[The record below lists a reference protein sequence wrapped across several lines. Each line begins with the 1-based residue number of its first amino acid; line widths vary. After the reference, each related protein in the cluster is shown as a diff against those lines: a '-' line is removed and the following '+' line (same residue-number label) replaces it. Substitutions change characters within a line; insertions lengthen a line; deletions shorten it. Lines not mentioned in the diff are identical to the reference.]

1 MIEIIP
7 PFIKKGA
14 LFGLVSPAG
23 KIPSKVLDLAGQ
35 FLSDHGFRSIRA
47 PHAADAFYQF
57 SASDQYRLADFQEM
71 LNNPEIDVIW
81 CTRGGYGSIRILEQ
95 LDFSAMRRHPKW
107 LVGFSDITVF
117 HAALQNIHRMASVHG
132 PMPKNIAEYGSS
144 EPFWLTLLD
153 LLQGRF
159 VQYHTQPNSFNR
171 QGSASG
177 TLTGGNL
184 SMLHALRGTKYDF
197 NPNGKVL
204 FIEEVGEKLY
214 HLDRMM
220 YNLKIG
226 GQLSGLAGLV
236 VGQMTGMKDE
246 STPFGAS
253 AQGIVRD
260 AVKEYDY
267 PVLFG
272 FPAGHDTPN
281 EPLLL
286 GVKVHLQVDDK
297 DGGSLTLTPS
307 MGKPESPE

>member
-1 MIEIIP
+1 MIEIVP

-23 KIPSKVLDLAGQ
+23 KIPSKVLELAGQ
-35 FLSDHGFRSIRA
+35 FLSAHGFRSRCA
-47 PHAADAFYQF
+47 RHAADAFYQF
-57 SASDQYRLADFQEM
+57 SASDPHRLADFQEM
-71 LNNPEIDVIW
+71 LNNPEIEVIW
-81 CTRGGYGSIRILEQ
+81 CTRGGYGAIRILEH
-95 LDFSAMRRHPKW
+95 LDFSAMQRHPKW

-117 HAALQNIHRMASVHG
+117 HAALQNIHGVASVHG
-132 PMPKNIAEYGSS
+132 PMPKNMAEYGSS
-144 EPFWLTLLD
+144 EPFWQTLLE
-153 LLQGRF
+153 LLQGRL
-159 VQYHTQPNSFNR
+159 VQYHTEPHAFNR
-171 QGSASG
+171 KGSASG
-177 TLTGGNL
+177 TLIGGNL

-197 NPNGKVL
+197 SPSGKVL

-226 GQLSGLAGLV
+226 GQLAGLAGLV

-281 EPLLL
+281 EPLML
-286 GVKVHLQVDDK
+286 GGNVHLQVDD
-297 DGGSLTLTPS
+297 
-307 MGKPESPE
+307 MGRGRLIPDLSK